1 MREFQAADF
10 GALEL
15 SEAHQ
20 RICDLAERRLPRNP
34 FLPEDRDGAAQ

>member
-1 MREFQAADF
+1 MTEFQAADF

-15 SEAHQ
+15 REVHQ
-20 RICDLAERRLPRNP
+20 GICGLAERRLPRNP